1 MDDSSNYYFSCVFVA
16 WHVVFLVKTK
26 EQKNLNR
33 FWQTKIFLH
42 FFSLNY
48 GSCSQG
54 SNFQRTFPLRKSG
67 KEDVSETYDIRQV
80 LPTTTTST
88 IATPS
93 TNTVNW
99 KSSASTDRLSS
110 QQNKTS
116 ASLDPFW
123 TPSRTRRSLNKATH
137 INGKVTSNLIIQAKE
152 TTSTLLKRNNV
163 IELSIQS
170 GHS

>member
-1 MDDSSNYYFSCVFVA
+1 M
-16 WHVVFLVKTK
+16 VFLVKTSK
-26 EQKNLNR
+26 QKKFELLLTNKK
-33 FWQTKIFLH
+33 KILH

-80 LPTTTTST
+80 LPTTTTTST
-88 IATPS
+88 MATPPS

-110 QQNKTS
+110 QQTS
-116 ASLDPFW
+116 STASLDPFW

-137 INGKVTSNLIIQAKE
+137 INGKVTSN
-152 TTSTLLKRNNV
+152 
-163 IELSIQS
+163 
-170 GHS
+170 

>member
-1 MDDSSNYYFSCVFVA
+1 MWCFFSKVKKQKWKCFKNSS
-16 WHVVFLVKTK
+16 
-26 EQKNLNR
+26 
-33 FWQTKIFLH
+33 

-54 SNFQRTFPLRKSG
+54 SSNFQRTFPLRKSG

-80 LPTTTTST
+80 LPTTTTTST

-110 QQNKTS
+110 QQTS
-116 ASLDPFW
+116 STASAPCIHVSGAD
-123 TPSRTRRSLNKATH
+123 ATDTALALEEAVRH
-137 INGKVTSNLIIQAKE
+137 SAAGLSVE
-152 TTSTLLKRNNV
+152 TADTD
-163 IELSIQS
+163 S
-170 GHS
+170 GRFRM

>member
-1 MDDSSNYYFSCVFVA
+1 M
-16 WHVVFLVKTK
+16 VFLVKTK
-26 EQKNLNR
+26 EQKKFESLL
-33 FWQTKIFLH
+33 TKQKKILH

-137 INGKVTSNLIIQAKE
+137 INGKVTSNLINKPK
-152 TTSTLLKRNNV
+152 KRH
-163 IELSIQS
+163 LPC
-170 GHS
+170 

>member
-1 MDDSSNYYFSCVFVA
+1 MCFCCLTCGVSCQN
-16 WHVVFLVKTK
+16 KGTK
-26 EQKNLNR
+26 KNLNC
-33 FWQTKIFLH
+33 FWQTKKISS

-80 LPTTTTST
+80 LPTTTTTST

-163 IELSIQS
+163 IELSIQY
-170 GHS
+170 GLL